1 MSNLEETPD
10 TLGRGCLA
18 AGFEE
23 GGVSVLRH
31 QRVRR
36 QMDVMDGG
44 GGEGSSVMVSY
55 GPENGGGGVLRSPL
69 FNVASAMKLLQSVH
83 ADRLLLEV

>member
-1 MSNLEETPD
+1 M
-10 TLGRGCLA
+10 
-18 AGFEE
+18 
-23 GGVSVLRH
+23 LRH
-31 QRVRR
+31 QRVRK